1 MSKLR
6 YDEAAPRPV
15 RLGDWLRQ
23 LRERQ
28 GLTLREVAE
37 AAGMDLAHLQKI
49 ELGQRLPTEEQTPR
63 LAKFFN
69 LDETETQARRI
80 AEKFQ
85 HEFAE
90 HPAAKEA
97 IGILAEEAG
106 VYDGWNPKGEGRTK
120 AGRGSGRS
128 SGSGPE
134 RVAGGSGAKS
144 GKQ

>member
-1 MSKLR
+1 MCLHSEGAKCRFRQMMSKAR
-6 YDEAAPRPV
+6 YSEAAPRPV
-15 RLGDWLRQ
+15 RLGEWLRQ
-23 LRERQ
+23 LRERRE
-28 GLTLREVAE
+28 LTLREVAD

-49 ELGQRLPTEEQTPR
+49 ELGQRLPTEEQTSR
-63 LAKFFN
+63 LAKFFK

-106 VYDGWNPKGEGRTK
+106 VYRMKK
-120 AGRGSGRS
+120 
-128 SGSGPE
+128 
-134 RVAGGSGAKS
+134 K
-144 GKQ
+144 